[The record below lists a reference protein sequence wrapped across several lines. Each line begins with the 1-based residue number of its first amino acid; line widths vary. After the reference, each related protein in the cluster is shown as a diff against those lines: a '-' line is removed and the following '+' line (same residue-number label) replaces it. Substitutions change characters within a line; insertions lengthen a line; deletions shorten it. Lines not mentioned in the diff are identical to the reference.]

1 MPGRKIGAG
10 GARGPLKIDLKEG
23 KNEKFFSI
31 FPKLWRSI
39 ARFPGTLGTRFDRHR
54 VGNSLLYR
62 FGGSFGRFVSGG
74 GAARGALAT
83 SARPDL
89 LLVRRLSPQLL
100 GRPHPGRPKKGSRKT
115 PRIDRGDDPLSN
127 GGRIIPLR
135 PVLREIRAI

>member
-62 FGGSFGRFVSGG
+62 FGGSFGRSVSGG
-74 GAARGALAT
+74 GAARGAAAT
-83 SARPDL
+83 SAAPDL
-89 LLVRRLSPQLL
+89 LLL
-100 GRPHPGRPKKGSRKT
+100 GRPGRLGRPAPGRPKQGARKT
-115 PRIDRGDDPLSN
+115 PRIDRGDNPLSN